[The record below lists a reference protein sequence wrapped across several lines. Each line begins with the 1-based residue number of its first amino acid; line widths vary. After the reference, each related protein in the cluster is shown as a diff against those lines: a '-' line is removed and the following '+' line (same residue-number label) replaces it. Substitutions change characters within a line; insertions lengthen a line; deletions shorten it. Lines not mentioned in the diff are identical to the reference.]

1 MSIAVSVIVR
11 PSFGLRVAHA
21 GLCCCVMAS
30 AAVCPGVVAP
40 LLCLLA
46 GALAWLGGRP
56 PAIARQLDISGVGQV
71 RLAVYQHNMGAHQG
85 CALRLLGGST
95 LWPRLL
101 LLRLCDQAGK
111 VRVLAVLPDSVTPV
125 EWRAVALAC
134 RAAARSE
141 INTPAV

>member
-11 PSFGLRVAHA
+11 PSRGLRIAHA

-30 AAVCPGVVAP
+30 AAACPGVLAP
-40 LLCLLA
+40 LVCLLA
-46 GALAWLGGRP
+46 GALAWLGGGL

-71 RLAVYQHNMGAHQG
+71 RLAVYQDHGS
-85 CALRLLGGST
+85 ALRLLGGST

-101 LLRLCDQAGK
+101 LLRLGDEAGALQ
-111 VRVLAVLPDSVTPV
+111 VLAVLPDSVAPAQ
-125 EWRAVALAC
+125 WRALALAC
-134 RAAARSE
+134 RAAARTE